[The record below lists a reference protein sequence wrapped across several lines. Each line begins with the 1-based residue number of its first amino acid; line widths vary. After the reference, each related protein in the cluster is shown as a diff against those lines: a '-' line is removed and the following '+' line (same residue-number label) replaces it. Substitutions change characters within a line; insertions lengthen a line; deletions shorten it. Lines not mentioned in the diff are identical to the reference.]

1 MNTIT
6 LTDSVLVNL
15 ANSATARSKL
25 PLLNAI
31 ARATAKK
38 GGCGSCGRRQKLSG
52 AVLAVRTAIVGSP
65 AAIRTVKELLSAN
78 RLIAYIRGP
87 GGKTVRKE
95 F

>member
-1 MNTIT
+1 MVT
-6 LTDSVLVNL
+6 LTDAVLVNL
-15 ANSATARSKL
+15 AKDVKARSRL

-52 AVLAVRTAIVGSP
+52 AVLAVRTAIVSSP
-65 AAIRTVKELLSAN
+65 AAIRTIKELLKAK
-78 RLIAYIRGP
+78 RLIAYVRGP